1 MDPSSLS
8 LLLLLSISSASAHR
22 NGSLVGLRTF
32 SGQPVVDQSDPADYL
47 DPSWM
52 DDGGSGSAVPQQ
64 PVKKHLHDG
73 QKLFFVSE
81 EARRFLQ
88 SRLATIFV
96 PTLYTLVF
104 VVSVPLNAVAVVMF
118 VLHIRPKKPAAIYML
133 NLASADLLF
142 GLLLPFKVAYHY
154 LGNHWIFGSPLCR
167 VVTAAFYCNMYC
179 SVLLMTC
186 ISVDRLLAVVYPIH
200 SLSWRSSR
208 AASAVCVSMWLLALV
223 GAAPLLVSE
232 QTAYLPELD
241 ITTCHDVQD
250 LADLQTFYQFFFPIY
265 SCVFF
270 FIPLVLTAS
279 CYVRVISVLAATN
292 VQNRSRKKRA
302 VVMAV
307 MVLLV
312 FVVCFTP
319 TNVILVIHYVQLS
332 TRPSDWT
339 YRAYLISLCVGS
351 IGCCLDPV
359 LYYFGSSQCQKQVMA
374 LLRGRR
380 LGPTV
385 SSSSTRSRK
394 TVSSMVGTTDPGQ
407 NGLAKMYHQ
416 LAA

>member
-1 MDPSSLS
+1 MALSSVS
-8 LLLLLSISSASAHR
+8 LLLLLSIGSTSAHG
-22 NGSLVGLRTF
+22 NGSSVGPRTF
-32 SGQPVVDQSDPADYL
+32 SGQPVQDQSDRADYL
-47 DPSWM
+47 DPSWI
-52 DDGGSGSAVPQQ
+52 DDGGSGSVPPQQ
-64 PVKKHLHDG
+64 PVKKHHHDG

-81 EARRFLQ
+81 EARSFLQ
-88 SRLATIFV
+88 SRLATVFV

-104 VVSVPLNAVAVVMF
+104 VLSVPLNAVAVVMF
-118 VLHIRPKKPAAIYML
+118 VQLIRPKKPAVIYML
-133 NLASADLLF
+133 NLAIADLLF

-154 LGNHWIFGSPLCR
+154 QGNNWVFGGALCR

-186 ISVDRLLAVVYPIH
+186 IGVDRLLAVAYPIQ
-200 SLSWRSSR
+200 SLSWRSSQ
-208 AASAVCVSMWLLALV
+208 AASLVCVSTWLLALV
-223 GAAPLLVSE
+223 GAVPLLVSE

-250 LADLQTFYQFFFPIY
+250 AAKLQTFYQFFFPIY
-265 SCVFF
+265 SFVFF
-270 FIPLVLTAS
+270 FIPLVLTAA
-279 CYVRVISVLAATN
+279 CYLRVISVLAATS

-312 FVVCFTP
+312 FVLCFTP
-319 TNVILVIHYVQLS
+319 TNVILLVHYIQLAS
-332 TRPSDWT
+332 RPSDGT
-339 YRAYLISLCVGS
+339 YQAYLLSLSVGS
-351 IGCCLDPV
+351 VACCLDPL

-374 LLRGRR
+374 LLRGQR
-380 LGPTV
+380 LAPTA
-385 SSSSTRSRK
+385 SCSTTRSRK

-407 NGLAKMYHQ
+407 NGLVKMYQQ